1 MILLDGFKVASERN
15 LALRSIIDQQVIIH
29 GRAPHLAIILV
40 GENPASMS
48 YVKGKG
54 KACEVAGIKHTLH
67 ALSEQV
73 TQIEVE
79 QLIKKMNEDPT
90 IDGMI
95 LQLPLPKHLDENH
108 LIDLISKDKDADG
121 FHVINQGNLYQKR
134 PTIHPATPKG
144 IMTLLAAYQIPIS
157 GMNAVIVGRSNIVG
171 FPVARL
177 LMDQGATITVCHRQ
191 TRDLRAHTLDADILV
206 VASGKP
212 NLVTGSMIKPG
223 AVVVD
228 VGVNRVDG
236 KLVGD
241 VNFDEAK
248 EIASYITPVP
258 KGVGPMTINAL
269 LENTYE
275 LYCSHVSNQM
285 NSK

>member
-15 LALRSIIDQQVIIH
+15 LALRASIDQHIITY
-29 GRAPHLAIILV
+29 GRAPHLSIILV

-67 ALSEQV
+67 ALKEDV
-73 TQIEVE
+73 KEAEVE
-79 QLIKKMNEDPT
+79 ALIQSLNQDDT
-90 IDGMI
+90 VDGMI

-144 IMTLLAAYQIPIS
+144 IMTLLKAYDIPIS

-191 TRDLRAHTLDADILV
+191 TKDLRSHTLNADILV

-223 AVVVD
+223 AVVID

-241 VNFDEAK
+241 VDFEQAK
-248 EIASYITPVP
+248 DIASYITPVP

-269 LENTYE
+269 LENTVE
-275 LYCSHVSNQM
+275 LYLSHVSQ
-285 NSK
+285 